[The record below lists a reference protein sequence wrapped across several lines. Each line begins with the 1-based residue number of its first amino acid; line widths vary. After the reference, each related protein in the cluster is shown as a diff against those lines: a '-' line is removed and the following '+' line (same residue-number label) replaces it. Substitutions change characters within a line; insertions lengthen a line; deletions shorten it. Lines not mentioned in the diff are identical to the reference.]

1 MKIATTLSSLML
13 LAVPVAIAEEAASA
27 SASEECQTIYDLV
40 CGNNDLKQ
48 FCALI
53 DETGL
58 VDMYTDRRLTVFA
71 PTNKAVNRMN
81 FKSLDEE
88 QLQEVVEFHA
98 HRGVLQ
104 TSEMPCYAGY
114 NTITMMDGKDSRTIC
129 VDYIPTFQKGGGNTD
144 ENKPAIISTDIEA
157 CNGVVHM
164 LDAMLLPNHF
174 DESVLMTG
182 KPPKRDEDL
191 TPSGAQLNR
200 SGWFMFAAIFLFMNL

>member
-13 LAVPVAIAEEAASA
+13 LAVPVAIAEEAA

-114 NTITMMDGKDSRTIC
+114 NTIRMMDGKDSRTIC
-129 VDYIPTFQKGGGNTD
+129 VDYIPTFQKGKSNILKDSSLT
-144 ENKPAIISTDIEA
+144 
-157 CNGVVHM
+157 
-164 LDAMLLPNHF
+164 
-174 DESVLMTG
+174 
-182 KPPKRDEDL
+182 RDTFRYL
-191 TPSGAQLNR
+191 
-200 SGWFMFAAIFLFMNL
+200 